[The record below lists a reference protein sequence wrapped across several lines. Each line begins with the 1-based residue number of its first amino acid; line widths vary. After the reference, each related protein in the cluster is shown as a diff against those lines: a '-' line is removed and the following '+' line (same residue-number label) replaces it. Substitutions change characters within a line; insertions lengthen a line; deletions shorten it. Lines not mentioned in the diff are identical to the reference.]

1 MKRLKQNNR
10 TKDNA
15 TKLTKDPR
23 SHFGSGFSNIK
34 GLSVKTSLLFSN
46 RRLKPSS
53 TENSAIVEQI
63 QIIMIIVIRNIPIL
77 LSSSNYVVSEASF
90 IYNYVADK
98 AFKSTD
104 LLIKLLV

>member
-1 MKRLKQNNR
+1 VKRLKQNNK

-53 TENSAIVEQI
+53 TENNAIVEQI

-77 LSSSNYVVSEASF
+77 LSSSNYVVSEAPL

-98 AFKSTD
+98 AIKATD

>member
-1 MKRLKQNNR
+1 
-10 TKDNA
+10 
-15 TKLTKDPR
+15 
-23 SHFGSGFSNIK
+23 
-34 GLSVKTSLLFSN
+34 VKTSLLFSN

-53 TENSAIVEQI
+53 NENSAIVEQI

-104 LLIKLLV
+104 LLIKLLETEIPPDRLFVRADFGLIRCTDLKNGRFKDSSSEQ